1 MLPCMPN
8 QLQLY
13 PVQLKC
19 KLEYKS
25 HYMYDMIWKDRVM
38 GAIMWLKQNNH
49 HYKDLSVNEHWSDD
63 VSDDGVLQICI
74 DEHNQKQK
82 DLENTCTQ
90 NNSKNKSISN
100 TNQETEHQD
109 ETPNEIDNH
118 QNNDSYDI
126 SIDQELAEDQAAID
140 RKQNMIGDALPS
152 VVEIDNMENTI
163 FQCAP
168 GENNI
173 PKYVLLDEDFEVLA
187 FPDLFPYGSG
197 GYYSEDQNVKLQ
209 IRKYFQ
215 QCLLNVDICFAQNIE
230 YLFCAQHIVD
240 LKHIQSEANLAIR
253 LSRGRTLQG
262 NKVTAGLLHN
272 PERVTELVRSQQAYK
287 FLRNIR
293 GSPAYWQ
300 HELQDVMSMLHS
312 LGIPTWFLTLSA
324 ADLHWPEMIQAVA
337 IQLGRKLSCEDVL
350 NMSIQQR
357 SEYLRQNPV
366 TGVRMF
372 QHRLQSF
379 FSEYILSSAHPI
391 GKVKDYVIK
400 IEFQM

>member
-63 VSDDGVLQICI
+63 VSDDGVLQIFI
-74 DEHNQKQK
+74 EEHNQKQK

-100 TNQETEHQD
+100 TNQETEHED

-197 GYYSEDQNVKLQ
+197 GYYSEDRNVKLQ

-215 QCLLNVDICFAQNIE
+215 QHLLNVDICFAQNIE

-253 LSRGRTLQG
+253 LSQGRTLQG
-262 NKVTAGLLHN
+262 NKVTAGLLRN
-272 PERVTELVRSQQAYK
+272 PECVTELVRSQQAYK
-287 FLRNIR
+287 FLRNI
-293 GSPAYWQ
+293 
-300 HELQDVMSMLHS
+300 
-312 LGIPTWFLTLSA
+312 
-324 ADLHWPEMIQAVA
+324 
-337 IQLGRKLSCEDVL
+337 
-350 NMSIQQR
+350 
-357 SEYLRQNPV
+357 
-366 TGVRMF
+366 
-372 QHRLQSF
+372 
-379 FSEYILSSAHPI
+379 
-391 GKVKDYVIK
+391 
-400 IEFQM
+400 